1 MQKKFAYLEVARAM
15 DDLVA
20 PVGESG
26 VPLRQH
32 ALHPDDEGALQLN
45 ILSYISGLGHTGV
58 GSHSSHSNESQTES
72 RKYLRAKGIFT
83 SANGVY
89 MYMYIAGS

>member
-1 MQKKFAYLEVARAM
+1 M

-26 VPLRQH
+26 VPLRQY

-45 ILSYISGLGHTGV
+45 ILSYSSGLGRGLSQLTWQRITDGV
-58 GSHSSHSNESQTES
+58 
-72 RKYLRAKGIFT
+72 KYLRAKGIFT
-83 SANGVY
+83 SANGVH
-89 MYMYIAGS
+89 IFLI

>member
-1 MQKKFAYLEVARAM
+1 MLKFLANLEVARAM

-45 ILSYISGLGHTGV
+45 ILSKISGLW
-58 GSHSSHSNESQTES
+58 
-72 RKYLRAKGIFT
+72 RR
-83 SANGVY
+83 
-89 MYMYIAGS
+89 